1 MGRGRSGRS
10 IEAVTFPQRRLRRL
24 RRTPALRR
32 LVAETRLSVDDLI
45 VPLFVRENI
54 DAPQA
59 ISSLPGVLQH
69 TRDSLRKEVH
79 ELAQE
84 GVPAVI
90 LFGLPAVKDPEGSQA
105 WDPEGIVQVALRD
118 LRADMGDDLVL
129 MADLCLDEYTDHGHC
144 GVLDERG
151 GVDNDATIDL
161 YARVAVAQAEA
172 GADVVAPS
180 GMMDGQ
186 VAAIRDGLDD
196 EGFDQIAILAYG
208 AKYASALYGPFRDA
222 VDVTIAGGGDRKAY
236 QQDPRNG
243 REALEEIRA
252 DLAEGADM
260 VMVKPALAY
269 LDVLATVRAEV
280 DVPLAAYHVSGEYAM
295 VKAAAERGWIDGP
308 AVMLEHLTA
317 IRRAGADMILTYA
330 ARDVLDRIER

>member
-1 MGRGRSGRS
+1 V
-10 IEAVTFPQRRLRRL
+10 AFPQRRLRRL

-45 VPLFVRENI
+45 VPLFVREGI
-54 DAPQA
+54 DDPRE
-59 ISSLPGVLQH
+59 ISSLPGVFQH
-69 TRDSLRKEVH
+69 TRESLRKEVH
-79 ELAQE
+79 ELADM

-90 LFGLPAVKDPEGSQA
+90 LFGVPAQKDAEGSGA
-105 WDPEGIVQVALRD
+105 WDPDGIVQVALRD
-118 LRADMGDDLVL
+118 LRGDMGDDLVL

-144 GVLDERG
+144 GIVDERG
-151 GVDNDATIDL
+151 HVDNDATIDL
-161 YARVAVAQAEA
+161 YAQVAEAQAEA

-186 VAAIRDGLDD
+186 VAAIRDALD
-196 EGFDQIAILAYG
+196 EAEFTEVAVLAYG

-236 QQDPRNG
+236 QQDPRNA

-269 LDVLATVRAEV
+269 LDVLANVRAEV

-295 VKAAAERGWIDGP
+295 VKAAAEKGWIDGP

-330 ARDVLDRIER
+330 ARDVVARLG